1 MAKGNMLLGY
11 SQGSVGDVT
20 FYRSGG
26 SQRARARNRNP
37 NNPRSSKQQ
46 TQRALFANCVKFY
59 KLTVSKFFKFAFE
72 NKKTN
77 ESDYNAFMRE
87 NLKRGVMI
95 SKTGFYTEAY
105 PALGNWLMSRGSLST
120 IRNAADSNTNAPIF
134 DLGAT
139 YSETPSASTTIAEIS
154 TAMVA
159 SGRYQVGDIITIVRY
174 LANGDN
180 IPTATPN
187 AETDLLQTNFV
198 FWQFLVDPNNTNTFS
213 SIFGDLARYHVA
225 TTSSNTLALE
235 FGTTAAAGGEEW
247 RLGYQGTTI
256 IHSRNTSTGLRV
268 STQELTINPR
278 MTQAIETAATDA
290 NYKSAVLADWSA
302 EGLAILQGEGLNL
315 VDPFRVGG
323 VADVSLYN
331 GSTLIKAFAG
341 STALGSTLA
350 AISSSN
356 LDKITLHL
364 SGSNAENF
372 SDTLLSVVGASGVGV
387 TATETDDYLDV
398 TISFT
403 ALTDA
408 DKSLSIN
415 YNGANIVNIE
425 MHTSNIIS
433 ISDGANVDLPYSY
446 VSGVITRACIL
457 DGDVEST
464 AKKVVVKSYE
474 PIDPVGIALYYNEGQ
489 RYTGEISVRQSGNTL
504 TVEFAM
510 GTTAT
515 RNASMCYLEDRNSTE
530 IVRFYPFAS
539 ILTCNSYGIWD
550 NVTTDPVK
558 VFP

>member
-95 SKTGFYTEAY
+95 SKTAFYTESY

-120 IRNAADSNTNAPIF
+120 IRNAADDNTNAPVF
-134 DLGAT
+134 DLGAA

-174 LANGDN
+174 LANGDA
-180 IPTATPN
+180 IPSATPN
-187 AETDLLQTNFV
+187 EEEDLLQTNFV
-198 FWQFLVDPNNTNTFS
+198 FWQFLVDPNNTATFA
-213 SIFGDLARYHVA
+213 SIFGDLARFHVT

-235 FGTTAAAGGEEW
+235 FGTTAAGGGEEW

-278 MTQAIETAATDA
+278 MTQAIETAVTDA
-290 NYKSAVLADWSA
+290 TYKSAVLADWSA
-302 EGLAILQGEGLNL
+302 EGLAILQGDGLEL
-315 VDPFRVGG
+315 VDPFDVGG

-331 GSTLIKAFAG
+331 GSTLIKSFAG
-341 STALGSTLA
+341 STALGSTLV
-350 AISSSN
+350 AISISN
-356 LDKITLHL
+356 LDTITLHL
-364 SGSNAENF
+364 SGSHAENF
-372 SDTLLSVVGASGVGV
+372 SASMLSVSGAEGVEA

-403 ALTDA
+403 ALTGA
-408 DKSLSIN
+408 DKSLAIS
-415 YNGANIVNIE
+415 YNGTSIVNIE

-433 ISDGANVDLPYSY
+433 ISDGVNVDLPYSY
-446 VSGVITRACIL
+446 VDGTNTRACIL
-457 DGDVEST
+457 DGDVLT
-464 AKKVVVKSYE
+464 IAKKVVIKSYE
-474 PIDPVGIALYYNEGQ
+474 PIDPVGISMYTQGGT
-489 RYTGEISVRQSGNTL
+489 RYTGELSVRQSGNTL
-504 TVEFAM
+504 TVEFEM
-510 GTTAT
+510 GTMAV
-515 RNASMCYLEDRNSTE
+515 RNADMCYFQDRNDNE
-530 IVRFYPFAS
+530 IARFYPFAS
-539 ILTCNSYGIWD
+539 ILTTNSYGIWD
-550 NVTTDPVK
+550 NVSTDPVK